1 MIEKLEMSTK
11 DITQENIKK
20 IQALFP
26 NAVTEIIKD
35 NKIQLAID
43 FDVLKQ
49 ELSSS
54 LIDEKQERYQM
65 TWPDKKKSIIL
76 SNKNITDTLI
86 PVVSESVDFDNTKN
100 LYIEGDNLEV
110 LKLLRESYLNK
121 IKMIYI
127 DPPYNT
133 GSDFLY
139 DDDFTES
146 AFEYLNKDS
155 QYLDGNLMINNPDSC
170 GRYHTNWLNNI
181 YPRLKIARDLLSDD
195 GVMFI
200 SIDDHEIDNMIK
212 ICKELFSNSLV
223 DVMVWRKSGA
233 GRDGKMKNTTTFR
246 KDHEYIVVCFKNITY
261 LNKSFEKPN
270 FINQYPNSDNDPRG
284 PFKAGSISRTVEASN
299 PNHKNYYTVYSPT
312 GVAYTRQFDIS
323 QEEFLRLD
331 NDKMMNP
338 DGKMVGRIYW
348 GKNDDACPAIKVF
361 INEKRSVTTSSY
373 IIAPSELLNSN
384 TIDDSEATTTKGSKE
399 LETILGIKDIGSE
412 MRPKPSYL
420 IKMLVQIGTNKDSII
435 LDFFSGSGTTASAVM
450 RQNLEDGGNRRYI
463 CVQIPQE
470 NPVDSLAKKNGY
482 NSICELAKERINRD
496 AKQIIDSNNLL
507 QHEID
512 TGYRVLRLKSSN
524 MNEVYYNP
532 SNMTQS
538 LLDSTVDNI
547 KPDRTDLDL
556 LFQVMLELGTE
567 LSAKIDE
574 VDVNGIKYYK
584 VNDDDIIACFDSDVT
599 NEVIVE
605 IAQLNPLYAVFKNSA
620 FASDS
625 VGINNEQIFKTY
637 SPSTKIRIL

>member
-1 MIEKLEMSTK
+1 MVEKLDMSSK

-20 IQALFP
+20 IQVLFP
-26 NAVTEIIKD
+26 QAVTEIIKD
-35 NKIQLAID
+35 GKIQLAID
-43 FDVLKQ
+43 FDILKQ

-54 LIDEKQERYQM
+54 LLDEKQERYQM
-65 TWPDKKKSIIL
+65 TWPEKKKTIVL
-76 SNKNITDTLI
+76 ANKKSTDTLI
-86 PVVSESVDFDNTKN
+86 PILEDSIDFANTKN

-110 LKLLRESYLNK
+110 LKLLRETYLNK

-139 DDDFTES
+139 DDDFSES
-146 AFEYLNKDS
+146 AFEYLNKDA
-155 QYLDGNLMINNPDSC
+155 QYIDGNLMISNPDSC

-181 YPRLKIARDLLSDD
+181 YPRLKIARDLLSED

-212 ICKELFSNSLV
+212 VCKELFSNSLV

-246 KDHEYIVVCFKNITY
+246 KDHEYIVVCFKNISY

-270 FINQYPNSDNDPRG
+270 FVNQYPNSDNDPRG

-299 PNHKNYYTVYSPT
+299 PNHKNYYTVYSPK
-312 GVAYTRQFDIS
+312 GVAYTRQFDIT
-323 QEEFLRLD
+323 QEEFLALD
-331 NDKMMNP
+331 NDKLMNP
-338 DGKMVGRIYW
+338 EGKMVGRIYW

-373 IIAPSELLNSN
+373 IIAPSDVLSGN
-384 TIDDSEATTTKGSKE
+384 TIDDGEATTTKGSKE
-399 LETILGIKDIGSE
+399 LENILGIKDIGSE

-420 IKMLVQIGTNKDSII
+420 IKMLVQIGTQKDSIV
-435 LDFFSGSGTTASAVM
+435 LDFFSGSGTTAAAVM
-450 RQNLEDGGNRRYI
+450 KQNCEDGGNRRYI

-470 NPVDSLAKKNGY
+470 NPVDSLAKANGY
-482 NSICELAKERINRD
+482 NSICELAKERIKREGNEIN
-496 AKQIIDSNNLL
+496 ASNNLL
-507 QHEID
+507 SNTID
-512 TGYRVLRLKSSN
+512 TGYRVLRLTSSN

-532 SNMTQS
+532 SHMTQS

-547 KPDRTDLDL
+547 KSDRTDLDL
-556 LFQVMLELGTE
+556 LFQVMLELGID
-567 LSAKIDE
+567 LSSKIEE
-574 VDVNGIKYYK
+574 VNVNDIKYYK
-584 VNDDDIIACFDSDVT
+584 VNDNDIVACFDSNVS
-599 NEVIVE
+599 NEIIIE
-605 IAQLNPLYAVFKNSA
+605 ISKLNPLYAVFKNNA

-625 VGINNEQIFKTY
+625 VGINNEQIFKTH